1 MSQRRHV
8 VHLVYRFAAGGLEN
22 VIVQLINGLPADRFR
37 HTVVALTS
45 VDPDFQRR
53 VKHSDVRFVALDKP
67 PGQPF
72 AMYPRMWRLLR
83 QLKPDVF
90 HSCNLAALEFA
101 PVAAAAGVP
110 RRVHAEHG
118 WDVAD
123 PDGSN
128 RKYQVLRR
136 VYQRFVQQFV
146 VVSEQLQRYLLER
159 VGIEASRVELIAN
172 GVDTQTFCPDVS
184 DPMPPDWP
192 FDPVGPWVIGTVGRL
207 EPIKNQMLLGQAF
220 VEALRQHPA
229 ATAHWRLALIGAG
242 PGRDGLEAFFRQAG
256 VQDRVW
262 LPGARSDIATLLRQ
276 LDCFVLPSLAE
287 GTSCTLQEAMASA
300 LPIIATDVGG
310 NARLL
315 DHGRLGVLVPS
326 AQVEAMAAALWAVAQ
341 DVPAARQRAS
351 LARQE
356 AESRHSLNAMLSRYE
371 GLFNQQG

>member
-146 VVSEQLQRYLLER
+146 VVSEQLQHYLLER
-159 VGIEASRVELIAN
+159 VGIEATRVELIAN

-207 EPIKNQMLLGQAF
+207 EPIKNQMLLARAVVRLLQERPGAF
-220 VEALRQHPA
+220 PRLRVVMV
-229 ATAHWRLALIGAG
+229 GAG
-242 PGRDGLEAFFRQAG
+242 LSHSMRPYTPAEC
-256 VQDRVW
+256 
-262 LPGARSDIATLLRQ
+262 LP
-276 LDCFVLPSLAE
+276 
-287 GTSCTLQEAMASA
+287 
-300 LPIIATDVGG
+300 
-310 NARLL
+310 
-315 DHGRLGVLVPS
+315 
-326 AQVEAMAAALWAVAQ
+326 
-341 DVPAARQRAS
+341 
-351 LARQE
+351 
-356 AESRHSLNAMLSRYE
+356 LSR
-371 GLFNQQG
+371 